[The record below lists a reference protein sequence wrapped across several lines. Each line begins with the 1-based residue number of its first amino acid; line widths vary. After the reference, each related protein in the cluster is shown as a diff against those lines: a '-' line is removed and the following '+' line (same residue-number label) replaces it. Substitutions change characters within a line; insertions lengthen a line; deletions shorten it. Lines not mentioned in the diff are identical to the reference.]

1 MFNNVNKID
10 ILQDNFKNIKIEQ
23 YDLNYKK
30 LLTVNT
36 WAIHIK
42 FT

>member
-36 WAIHIK
+36 
-42 FT
+42 